1 MRVAVLAW
9 VVVDDL
15 RRARAGDWP
24 SCEGVLVERGTTP
37 LRRGEEVRTDLK
49 LRYTYKVGGVEY
61 AGDRIAIGDMS
72 YSLAAD
78 AKRELDELYP
88 AGRPV
93 KVYYNPANPAEAV
106 LQPAPMS
113 WIRTIGAGVFCTVMA
128 VAGVG
133 SRVHRAR
140 KLLGA
145 GPVRHAGGWFPRN
158 DRFHLAGRAVPSV
171 DLDGRPVVVLSRGR
185 TASATASHRS
195 VAPRSSRAAARA
207 LAARTH
213 SAHRAGR
220 R

>member
-1 MRVAVLAW
+1 MTYPDLRRSASGPASGAVDWGAMGMYEEPVGRVRWTFWPIATVVFGVAVFAW

-88 AGRPV
+88 AGR
-93 KVYYNPANPAEAV
+93 
-106 LQPAPMS
+106 
-113 WIRTIGAGVFCTVMA
+113 T
-128 VAGVG
+128 
-133 SRVHRAR
+133 
-140 KLLGA
+140 
-145 GPVRHAGGWFPRN
+145 
-158 DRFHLAGRAVPSV
+158 
-171 DLDGRPVVVLSRGR
+171 RG
-185 TASATASHRS
+185 
-195 VAPRSSRAAARA
+195 
-207 LAARTH
+207 
-213 SAHRAGR
+213 
-220 R
+220 